1 MEVFMKNKTIQ
12 RKFILNYLQKT
23 DNHPT
28 AKEIYFA
35 LIPKLPQIS
44 QATVYRNLKLMAAEG
59 KIQQIFLSNNEM
71 HFDADLT
78 PHFHAYCPKCGK
90 IKDINHPVL
99 YEQIL
104 SETPHLKCQDF
115 CLVFIVKCENCE

>member
-1 MEVFMKNKTIQ
+1 MKNKTIQ
-12 RKFILNYLQKT
+12 RKFILDYLQKT

-90 IKDINHPVL
+90 IEFYHTQD
-99 YEQIL
+99 EQ
-104 SETPHLKCQDF
+104 SEIAQSICPTCGKKHDCDYPKCPF
-115 CLVFIVKCENCE
+115 CGHRYV